1 MTAWVAQQ
9 AMSVWLIFKNIVNM
23 KQTVLLI
30 LAFVCALLGVQRAE
44 AKIYLVAV
52 GVSDY
57 PGTANDL
64 TLPANDA
71 KTMAWLYSKNTK
83 VKYSLLLN
91 EQATQKRIKAAM
103 KKVYGEA
110 KANDIVVFFFSGHGY
125 PGGFVA
131 YDGMLDYSVVRD
143 GMANN
148 KCKNKMIFADAC
160 FAGKIRTNNNGS
172 HRFRLQ
178 RKLTSCCFSRRA
190 ATRHRWRSLA

>member
-52 GVSDY
+52 GLSDY

-64 TLPANDA
+64 TLPGNDA

-148 KCKNKMIFADAC
+148 KCKNKMILPMLVSQV
-160 FAGKIRTNNNGS
+160 R
-172 HRFRLQ
+172 
-178 RKLTSCCFSRRA
+178 
-190 ATRHRWRSLA
+190 